1 MGYSDETLVDM
12 YKNGDKDAIEEL
24 FERYK
29 NLVRKKAK
37 AMYLAGCLLYTSPSP
52 RD

>member
-1 MGYSDETLVDM
+1 MSYGQCNDEVLIAL
-12 YKNGDKDAIEEL
+12 YQEGDEQAIDEL

-37 AMYLAGCLLYTSPSP
+37 AMYLAGGDRKSVV
-52 RD
+52 